1 MRFSAIWLLLLGI
14 PLLQAPQN
22 TGIKMT
28 VRRDL
33 GPTFSSE
40 ETTYW
45 QGDRKRTE
53 RRSSQGR
60 MKPDG
65 SQEEVYG
72 PHIATIIRCDSGQ
85 QLNLNL
91 DAAEYDQAPYPPNQ
105 QAMKDLMA
113 LAAKMP
119 QVTTPPEPPTV
130 RIETT
135 TVDTGERNNILGHKA
150 RRIVTTRKTIPLQ
163 GSSSIPQ
170 EAVTDGWYI
179 DFDQWLP
186 CEHWWPA
193 GTKAHSF
200 GSVGNASGQPV
211 ERPEFIDVG
220 DAQTGFRLLEVT
232 TLTATITLSDG
243 TVKKTESKSGTQ
255 VTLFQE
261 GPLDPA
267 LFEIPAGFRL
277 VDHVDQNVAS
287 PTLSSEMKDSWERFK
302 ARVASFFS
310 L

>member
-1 MRFSAIWLLLLGI
+1 MRYSATWLLLLGI
-14 PLLQAPQN
+14 PLLQAPRN

-33 GPTFSSE
+33 GPTVSSE
-40 ETTYW
+40 ETTYR

-53 RRSSQGR
+53 RRSFEGR

-65 SQEEVYG
+65 SQELVYG
-72 PHIATIIRCDSGQ
+72 PHIAAIIRCDSGRMF
-85 QLNLNL
+85 NLNL

-113 LAAKMP
+113 RAAKMP
-119 QVTTPPEPPTV
+119 QVSNPEPPTV

-135 TVDTGERNNILGHKA
+135 TVDTGERNNIFGQKA
-150 RRIVTTRKTIPLQ
+150 RRIVTTRKTIPL
-163 GSSSIPQ
+163 GGTRTLPQ
-170 EAVTDGWYI
+170 ETITDGWYI

-193 GTKAHSF
+193 GTKAHLIAGAWS
-200 GSVGNASGQPV
+200 GAGQPA
-211 ERPEFIDVG
+211 ERYEFVDIG
-220 DAQTGFRLLEVT
+220 DAQTGYPLLETST
-232 TLTATITLSDG
+232 TTATITLADR
-243 TVKKTESKSGTQ
+243 TVKKTESKSGMQ

-267 LFEIPAGFRL
+267 LFEIPAGFKL
-277 VDHVDQNVAS
+277 VDHVDQNHPA
-287 PTLSSEMKDSWERFK
+287 PTFYSEMEDSWERFK
-302 ARVASFFS
+302 ARVTSFFEK
-310 L
+310 

>member
-33 GPTFSSE
+33 GPTFSTE

-60 MKPDG
+60 LKPDG

-72 PHIATIIRCDSGQ
+72 PHIATIIRCDSGKIF
-85 QLNLNL
+85 NLNL
-91 DAAEYDQAPYPPNQ
+91 DAAEYDQASYPRNQ

-113 LAAKMP
+113 RVAKTP
-119 QVTTPPEPPTV
+119 QVTTTPEPPTV

-135 TVDTGERNNILGHKA
+135 TVDTGERNNIFGHKA
-150 RRIVTTRKTIPLQ
+150 RRIVTTRKTIPLR
-163 GSSSIPQ
+163 GSMSIPQ
-170 EAVTDGWYI
+170 ETVTDGWYI

-186 CEHWWPA
+186 CDQRWPA
-193 GTKAHSF
+193 GTKAHVFESA
-200 GSVGNASGQPV
+200 GYAPGRPV
-211 ERPEFIDVG
+211 ERPEFIDIG
-220 DAQTGFRLLEVT
+220 GAQTGFPLLE
-232 TLTATITLSDG
+232 TATSTAAITLPDG

-267 LFEIPAGFRL
+267 LFEIPAGFKL
-277 VDHVDQNVAS
+277 VNHVDQNAPT
-287 PTLSSEMKDSWERFK
+287 PTLSGEMRDSWDQFK
-302 ARVASFFS
+302 ALVASFFS